1 MVYTILA
8 PGLALHPSTV
18 SMEKIMVKEKTVE
31 ASFFDKSFFESRM
44 SFYLLLFI
52 SFILLFN
59 DLSKP
64 GLPSNDDCA
73 KAQRGWEMLQS
84 GNYLTPTLAGRPNFD
99 HPPLYIGMLALSM
112 AAFGKTELAARFP
125 GVVCAFLVIFVV
137 YLIGRSVRNR
147 TVGWWA
153 GFFLITSYLFLKI
166 SRRVQ
171 ADIPFMLFASLA
183 LLFFI
188 RALKKAENEKE
199 GWRKSV
205 WMEFACFG
213 LCAGLSGLVKSV
225 FIAFPLGAPFIF
237 LILKPSLRKKLF
249 LPYFVSSVAAVVIAG
264 WWYLYEFLL
273 YRNKFIEE
281 FIGQFLGHHAGG
293 GSGMGRYGYFGYLY
307 EFTRH
312 FLPWLPVLLLCIWWI
327 VKSEKLRRNVYV
339 HFFAIFAFLPV
350 LVLSFTGDKAA
361 RYILFIYAPVALIMA
376 SAIEE
381 KIKTDRLLKYARIA
395 VILIVIIAAYVI
407 IRPVEYGDAPNK
419 IFMNLSEQLNKKQ
432 VVLINDAMVFRYGA
446 KEDFRGNYRGLLYY
460 TGLELAGVLRTDE
473 EVSGTINLSKPF
485 YLIINK
491 KDLDEFM
498 TGNFQIAADLG
509 ESVLFFH
516 K

>member
-1 MVYTILA
+1 MVYTIL
-8 PGLALHPSTV
+8 PLGLELYTSTV
-18 SMEKIMVKEKTVE
+18 SMEKIMENEKKAK

-84 GNYLTPTLAGRPNFD
+84 SNCLTPTLAGRPNFD

-112 AAFGKTELAARFP
+112 AVFGKTEFAARFP
-125 GVVCAFLVIFVV
+125 GVLCAFLVIFVV
-137 YLIGRSVRNR
+137 YQIGRSVKNR
-147 TVGWWA
+147 ATGWWA
-153 GFFLITSYLFLKI
+153 GFFLVTSYLFLKI

-188 RALKKAENEKE
+188 RAMKRSENKKE
-199 GWRKSV
+199 GWKKAV

-237 LILKPSLRKKLF
+237 LMLKPDLLKKLF
-249 LPYFVSSVAAVVIAG
+249 FPYFVSSVAAVVIAG
-264 WWYLYEFLL
+264 WWYLYEFLQ
-273 YRNKFIEE
+273 YRNKFVEE
-281 FIGQFLGHHAGG
+281 FIGQFLSHHAGG
-293 GSGMGRYGYFGYLY
+293 GSGMGKYGYFGYLY

-327 VKSEKLRRNVYV
+327 VKSEKLRRNVYI
-339 HFFAIFAFLPV
+339 HLLAIFAFLPV

-361 RYILFIYAPVALIMA
+361 RYILFIYAPVVLIMA

-381 KIKTDRLLKYARIA
+381 KINIDRLLKYARVA
-395 VILIVIIAAYVI
+395 VISIVIIAAFVI
-407 IRPVEYGDAPNK
+407 IRPVEYGDEPNK
-419 IFMNLSEQLNKKQ
+419 IFMNLSEQLNKGK
-432 VVLINDAMVFRYGA
+432 VVLVNGATVYRYGA
-446 KEDFRGNYRGLLYY
+446 SEDFRGNYRGLLYY

-473 EVSGTINLSKPF
+473 EVSGTMNLSKPF
-485 YLIINK
+485 YLIIGK
-491 KDLDEFM
+491 KDLNEFLN
-498 TGNFQIAADLG
+498 GNFQIAADLG
-509 ESVLFFH
+509 ESVLLVH